1 MDDEVILQ
9 LYNERSEKA
18 LELTEEKYR
27 GLIFSVAFRILRDA
41 DDSEECVND
50 VLLKAWE
57 TVPHSGVKNLGAY
70 LTKLARNAAIDRLK
84 YRSAEK
90 RGAGETALIFE
101 ELEECIPSPRGGE
114 SLADELSVR
123 ELLTSFVSG
132 LHGEER
138 GVFLDRYFYAM
149 TVPEIAK
156 KRDSSEGKIA
166 MRLLRTRKK
175 LQKLL
180 RKEGLRI

>member
-1 MDDEVILQ
+1 MNDESILQ
-9 LYNERSEKA
+9 LYTERSERA

-27 GLIFSVAFRILRDA
+27 GLIFSVAFHILRDA
-41 DDSEECVND
+41 HDSEECVND

-57 TVPHSGVKNLGAY
+57 ALPHGEVKNLGAY

-90 RGAGETALIFE
+90 RSAGETALIFE
-101 ELEECIPSPRGGE
+101 ELEECIPSPQGGE
-114 SLADELSVR
+114 EFADELSVR
-123 ELLTSFVSG
+123 ELLGGFISG

-138 GVFLDRYFYAM
+138 GVFLDRYFFAM

-156 KRDSSEGKIA
+156 KRNTSEGKIA

-180 RKEGLRI
+180 KKEGFQV

>member
-1 MDDEVILQ
+1 MKDEGILQ
-9 LYNERSEKA
+9 LYTERSERA

-41 DDSEECVND
+41 HDSEECVND

-57 TVPHSGVKNLGAY
+57 ALPRTETKNLGAY

-90 RGAGETALIFE
+90 RGAGETALIFD
-101 ELEECIPSPRGGE
+101 ELEECIPSPQGGE
-114 SLADELSVR
+114 EFADELSVR
-123 ELLTSFVSG
+123 ELLTGFISG

-138 GVFLDRYFYAM
+138 GIFLDRYFFAM

-156 KRDSSEGKIA
+156 KHSVSEGKIA

-180 RKEGLRI
+180 RKEGFRI